1 MKALKYGREGRK
13 GKHAMHLSSS
23 SLPFAIE
30 HKVSF
35 YVCVCIYIYIYKEKG
50 EGDGSSQMC
59 REKGKT
65 CDALFLLLLSL
76 RNWAQSFLLYE
87 YIYNY
92 VNINIYIYIYRSF
105 SSTIDSP
112 RFEDKKKKFTI
123 QLLFT
128 CHYSSVTIH
137 PLLFRRKEHSV
148 GSGSTVIQ

>member
-1 MKALKYGREGRK
+1 MVGKGERGNMQCTFPPPPFPSQLSTKYPS
-13 GKHAMHLSSS
+13 MC
-23 SLPFAIE
+23 
-30 HKVSF
+30 
-35 YVCVCIYIYIYKEKG
+35 VCVYIYIYIYKEKG

-76 RNWAQSFLLYE
+76 RNWAQSFLLYV

-92 VNINIYIYIYRSF
+92 VNINKYIYIYIYRSF
-105 SSTIDSP
+105 SSTIDSS
-112 RFEDKKKKFTI
+112 RFGDKKKKFTI

-137 PLLFRRKEHSV
+137 PLLFRRKENSV